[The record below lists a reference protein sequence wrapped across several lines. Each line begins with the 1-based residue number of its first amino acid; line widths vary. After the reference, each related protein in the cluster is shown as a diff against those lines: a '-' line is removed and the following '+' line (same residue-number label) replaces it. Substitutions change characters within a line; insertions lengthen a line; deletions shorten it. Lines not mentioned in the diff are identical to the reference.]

1 MDEEFFCILKL
12 KLQLNAEE
20 VSLYRITVCDLRT
33 FIMLSNIINRSLDQ
47 NSVLS
52 SVCYLT
58 PKSIFRVF
66 CM

>member
-1 MDEEFFCILKL
+1 MDEEFFCVLKL
-12 KLQLNAEE
+12 KLQLNAVE

-52 SVCYLT
+52 YLR